1 MDITHITS
9 LLGGIAL
16 FLYGMSIMGA
26 GLEKLAGGKMQG
38 VLQKLTSSTLK
49 GVIFGTL
56 ITGVIQSSAGTV
68 VICVGLVNSGIM
80 TLTQSVG
87 VIMGANI
94 GTTVTGQL
102 IRMADISGDSLWLT
116 LIQPKTFAPVVAFI
130 GCIFYVFLRSAKR
143 KNIGQIMLGFGILF
157 TGMSLMDTGVAPL
170 RESAVFQ
177 NLFVTMTNP
186 VLGILV
192 GVVVT
197 VIIQS
202 SSASVGILQALSST
216 GLVTFSSAIPII
228 LGAHIGTAFTPLL
241 TIGGS
246 SKDGK
251 RAALIHL
258 YFNIIGSVILLA
270 LVYAVQ
276 FAVGIPMW
284 NDVMNKSS
292 IANIHTFSSVCAM
305 LLFLPC
311 SGVLSK
317 LAMLTVPDNAEE
329 AQELSMPVLD
339 ERLFKSPAVALQQAK
354 SAVVKMSRRAAR
366 NVNLAAPLLLKMDED
381 AVSAIRVRENLIDRM
396 EAVSYTHL
404 DVYKRQ
410 GIPIDSIPMNDP
422 KVYSL
427 LTSPEALG
435 VTPEQI
441 DSQTGTFGIPEM
453 GTNFVRGMLVE
464 ARPKN
469 FSELIQISGL
479 SHGTD
484 VWTGNADELI
494 RSGTCTIAEVIG
506 CRDSI
511 MLYLLR
517 KGLEPKM
524 AFDIMEAVRKGK
536 VAKGGFKDGWEEAMR
551 EHDVPD
557 WYIESCRK
565 IKYMFPKAHAVAYLM
580 SAIRLMWFKIYK
592 PQAFYAV
599 YFTVRGDDIDYEAA
613 IGGAAVARAHMEE
626 VKRRLKEE
634 KNAKDED
641 VLVSLQLVNE
651 MLVRGYEFLPI
662 ELGKSRGSKYVVEDG
677 KVRLPFSSLKGL
689 GGAAADALERV
700 TIHGEEY
707 LSVEELQQ
715 ASGVGQGI
723 LDRLRQVGALGDL
736 PESSQVSF
744 F

>member
-241 TIGGS
+241 TIGS

-276 FAVGIPMW
+276 FTVGIPMW
-284 NDVMNKSS
+284 NDVMNKST
-292 IANIHTFSSVCAM
+292 IANIHTLSSVCAM

-317 LAMLTVPDNAEE
+317 LALLTVPDSAEE

-381 AVSAIRVRENLIDRM
+381 TVSAIRVRENLIDRM
-396 EAVSYTHL
+396 EVAISNYLIKMTDQELGDDESHTVTE
-404 DVYKRQ
+404 
-410 GIPIDSIPMNDP
+410 
-422 KVYSL
+422 L
-427 LTSPEALG
+427 L
-435 VTPEQI
+435 
-441 DSQTGTFGIPEM
+441 
-453 GTNFVRGMLVE
+453 NFVTEFER
-464 ARPKN
+464 
-469 FSELIQISGL
+469 
-479 SHGTD
+479 
-484 VWTGNADELI
+484 
-494 RSGTCTIAEVIG
+494 IG
-506 CRDSI
+506 D
-511 MLYLLR
+511 Y
-517 KGLEPKM
+517 
-524 AFDIMEAVRKGK
+524 AVNIME
-536 VAKGGFKDGWEEAMR
+536 
-551 EHDVPD
+551 
-557 WYIESCRK
+557 
-565 IKYMFPKAHAVAYLM
+565 KA
-580 SAIRLMWFKIYK
+580 
-592 PQAFYAV
+592 
-599 YFTVRGDDIDYEAA
+599 
-613 IGGAAVARAHMEE
+613 
-626 VKRRLKEE
+626 
-634 KNAKDED
+634 
-641 VLVSLQLVNE
+641 
-651 MLVRGYEFLPI
+651 
-662 ELGKSRGSKYVVEDG
+662 
-677 KVRLPFSSLKGL
+677 
-689 GGAAADALERV
+689 
-700 TIHGEEY
+700 
-707 LSVEELQQ
+707 EELQEKE
-715 ASGVGQGI
+715 ASFSENATKELQLLENALNRI
-723 LDRLRQVGALGDL
+723 LNLTNDAFENSDMRLAAQVEPLEEVIDVMAERLRDQHILRLKDGVCSIDTGVVFLDVLNNAERISDHCSNVAARLIGMDAGEDYDSHTL
-736 PESSQVSF
+736 KSIMHHNPTKDYMLEYEECRKAYLVPLEEMEA
-744 F
+744 

>member
-38 VLQKLTSSTLK
+38 VLQKLTSSTIK

-116 LIQPKTFAPVVAFI
+116 LMQPKTFAPVVAFI
-130 GCIFYVFLRSAKR
+130 GCIFYVFLRNAKK

-157 TGMSLMDTGVAPL
+157 TGMSLMDTGVSPL
-170 RESAVFQ
+170 RESAAFQ

-186 VLGILV
+186 ILGVLV
-192 GVVVT
+192 GLVVT
-197 VIIQS
+197 VLIQS

-258 YFNIIGSVILLA
+258 YFNVIGSIVLLA
-270 LVYAVQ
+270 LIYAVQ
-276 FAVGIPMW
+276 FTFGIPMW
-284 NDVMNKSS
+284 HDVMNKSS
-292 IANIHTFSSVCAM
+292 IANIHTLSSVCAM

-354 SAVVKMSRRAAR
+354 NAVVKMSRRAAR

-381 AVSAIRVRENLIDRM
+381 TVSAIKVRENLIDRM
-396 EAVSYTHL
+396 EVAISNYLIKMTDQELGDDESHAVTE
-404 DVYKRQ
+404 
-410 GIPIDSIPMNDP
+410 
-422 KVYSL
+422 L
-427 LTSPEALG
+427 L
-435 VTPEQI
+435 
-441 DSQTGTFGIPEM
+441 
-453 GTNFVRGMLVE
+453 NFVTEFERIGDYAVNIMEKAVE
-464 ARPKN
+464 RI
-469 FSELIQISGL
+469 L
-479 SHGTD
+479 T
-484 VWTGNADELI
+484 VTGEAFEGDDTQKAMQVEPLE
-494 RSGTCTIAEVIG
+494 EVIDVMVERL
-506 CRDSI
+506 RDQHI
-511 MLYLLR
+511 
-517 KGLEPKM
+517 
-524 AFDIMEAVRKGK
+524 
-536 VAKGGFKDGWEEAMR
+536 
-551 EHDVPD
+551 
-557 WYIESCRK
+557 
-565 IKYMFPKAHAVAYLM
+565 
-580 SAIRLMWFKIYK
+580 
-592 PQAFYAV
+592 
-599 YFTVRGDDIDYEAA
+599 
-613 IGGAAVARAHMEE
+613 
-626 VKRRLKEE
+626 RRLK
-634 KNAKDED
+634 DGVCSIDTGVVFLD
-641 VLVSLQLVNE
+641 VLNNVERISDHCSNVAVRMIGMEGGEDYDSHTLKSIMHHNPTKDY
-651 MLVRGYEFLPI
+651 MLEYEQCR
-662 ELGKSRGSKYVVEDG
+662 K
-677 KVRLPFSSLKGL
+677 
-689 GGAAADALERV
+689 
-700 TIHGEEY
+700 EY
-707 LSVEELQQ
+707 LVPLEQME
-715 ASGVGQGI
+715 A
-723 LDRLRQVGALGDL
+723 
-736 PESSQVSF
+736 
-744 F
+744 

>member
-130 GCIFYVFLRSAKR
+130 GCIFYVFLRSAKK

-251 RAALIHL
+251 RAAL
-258 YFNIIGSVILLA
+258 A

-276 FAVGIPMW
+276 FTVGIPMW
-284 NDVMNKSS
+284 NDVMNKST
-292 IANIHTFSSVCAM
+292 IANIHTLSSVCAM

-317 LAMLTVPDNAEE
+317 LAMLTVPDSAEE

-354 SAVVKMSRRAAR
+354 SAVIKMSRRAAR

-396 EAVSYTHL
+396 EVAISNYLIKMTDQELGDDESHTVTE
-404 DVYKRQ
+404 
-410 GIPIDSIPMNDP
+410 
-422 KVYSL
+422 L
-427 LTSPEALG
+427 L
-435 VTPEQI
+435 
-441 DSQTGTFGIPEM
+441 
-453 GTNFVRGMLVE
+453 NFVTEFER
-464 ARPKN
+464 
-469 FSELIQISGL
+469 
-479 SHGTD
+479 
-484 VWTGNADELI
+484 
-494 RSGTCTIAEVIG
+494 IG
-506 CRDSI
+506 D
-511 MLYLLR
+511 Y
-517 KGLEPKM
+517 
-524 AFDIMEAVRKGK
+524 AVNIME
-536 VAKGGFKDGWEEAMR
+536 
-551 EHDVPD
+551 
-557 WYIESCRK
+557 
-565 IKYMFPKAHAVAYLM
+565 KA
-580 SAIRLMWFKIYK
+580 
-592 PQAFYAV
+592 
-599 YFTVRGDDIDYEAA
+599 
-613 IGGAAVARAHMEE
+613 
-626 VKRRLKEE
+626 
-634 KNAKDED
+634 
-641 VLVSLQLVNE
+641 
-651 MLVRGYEFLPI
+651 
-662 ELGKSRGSKYVVEDG
+662 
-677 KVRLPFSSLKGL
+677 
-689 GGAAADALERV
+689 
-700 TIHGEEY
+700 
-707 LSVEELQQ
+707 EELQEKE
-715 ASGVGQGI
+715 ASFSESATKELQLLENALNRI
-723 LDRLRQVGALGDL
+723 LNLTNDAFENNDMRLAAQVEPLEEVIDVMAERLRDQHILRLKDGVCSIDTGVVFLDVLNNAERISDHCSNVAARLIGMDAGEDYDSHTL
-736 PESSQVSF
+736 KSIMHHNPTKDYMLEYEECRKAYLVPLEEMEA
-744 F
+744 